1 MPNANLETVE
11 IPGIPWSLGYGQL
24 RVDAERDAR
33 ELLERAWLKE
43 DPPRLHLPVD
53 PFAIARKLG
62 IEVYTDYELSLDVSG
77 LLRKRAGYEDPE
89 ILLNARDSRN
99 RQRFTCAHELGHYT
113 QRVKRGEDDAWEYI
127 DRRDSLSSKGLAPEE
142 VYANQFAAE
151 LLMPSGAV
159 DSRAADSNA
168 AVLALD
174 FGVSGDAMRFRLE
187 NLDLV

>member
-1 MPNANLETVE
+1 MTVE
-11 IPGIPWSLGYGQL
+11 
-24 RVDAERDAR
+24 AERDAR
-33 ELLERAWLKE
+33 ELLERAWLKD
-43 DPPRLHLPVD
+43 DPPRLRLPVD
-53 PFAIARKLG
+53 PIAIARQLG
-62 IEVYTDYELSLDVSG
+62 IEVYTDYELPPEVSG
-77 LLRKRAGYEDPE
+77 MLRKRAGYEDPE

-113 QRVKRGEDDAWEYI
+113 QRVKSGEDEAWEYV
-127 DRRDSLSSKGLAPEE
+127 DRRDPLSAQGQAPEE

-151 LLMPSGAV
+151 LLMPRDAV

-187 NLDLV
+187 NLGLV